1 MDVVFHCSS
10 GDSADHDHVL
20 ANARNL
26 LADDTVALDELAM
39 VFNGEAVR
47 AVVEHAP
54 HAVEVA
60 KLADDVRFVA
70 CSNSLAGR
78 DIDPG
83 TLVEG
88 VERGSSGVGTVAKLQ
103 DAGYHYVK
111 VP

>member
-10 GDSADHDHVL
+10 GDSADHGHVL

-26 LADDTVALDELAM
+26 LADDTVALDDLA
-39 VFNGEAVR
+39 VVLNGEAVR

-54 HAVEVA
+54 HAAAVA

-78 DIDPG
+78 DIDPE
-83 TLVEG
+83 TLLEG

-103 DAGYHYVK
+103 EAGYHYVK